1 VGWWED
7 FLAAPQVPGLSPA
20 RLSQLKAGVAES
32 LKNAARADYFARR
45 LTMGEHWRLF
55 DAFRAGAAFLDIET
69 TGATWAGQQVTVVG
83 LYRHGLFQQFIEGYN
98 LRQFPAAIA
107 GVDILVTFN
116 GAQFDLPVLRAN
128 FPGLKLPAGH
138 VDLRFLLKRLGYR
151 GGLKKIEPHFGI
163 LRPPEV
169 AGMDGYEAVLLW
181 QRHRRGDRTALE
193 LLLTYNREDV
203 LNLEIL
209 MDQAY
214 QQQRQRLLLL

>member
-1 VGWWED
+1 MC
-7 FLAAPQVPGLSPA
+7 S
-20 RLSQLKAGVAES
+20 S
-32 LKNAARADYFARR
+32 
-45 LTMGEHWRLF
+45 
-55 DAFRAGAAFLDIET
+55 
-69 TGATWAGQQVTVVG
+69 
-83 LYRHGLFQQFIEGYN
+83 
-98 LRQFPAAIA
+98 
-107 GVDILVTFN
+107 
-116 GAQFDLPVLRAN
+116 DL
-128 FPGLKLPAGH
+128 LKLPAGH